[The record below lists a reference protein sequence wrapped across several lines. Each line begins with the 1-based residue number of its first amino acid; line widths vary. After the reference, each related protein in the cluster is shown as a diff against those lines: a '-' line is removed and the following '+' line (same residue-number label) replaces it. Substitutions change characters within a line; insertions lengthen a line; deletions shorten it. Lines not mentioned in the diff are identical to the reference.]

1 MSNKKTQ
8 ILKFLQAL
16 MIIAFGGL
24 FLFLIVSSSIK
35 QQDAICIDIKIDIKD
50 KDVLKF
56 VKAADIKKMIHNG
69 NEESII
75 NQKVENIN
83 LKALEEKVEKN
94 VFVDHANVY
103 LNFEGVLKVDV
114 VQKKPLYRIINNN
127 NVSYYISEKAHRI
140 PLSTNFTPRLIVAT
154 GFIPDLEDISKDE
167 INVNLKQLIDFI
179 RADKFW
185 NAMIGQVEV
194 KQNKDFVLIPKLK
207 GHTVLLGSV
216 ENLDEKFDKL
226 GTFYKEAL
234 KRTDWTKYKEINLK
248 FKGQLICSK

>member
-24 FLFLIVSSSIK
+24 FLFLVVSASLK
-35 QQDAICIDIKIDIKD
+35 QQDTICTDIKYNIKNI
-50 KDVLKF
+50 KQFQF
-56 VKAADIKKMIHNG
+56 VKEADLKRILHQG
-69 NEESII
+69 NEDNITY
-75 NQKVENIN
+75 QKVENIN

-94 VFVDHANVY
+94 VFVDNAEVY

-114 VQKKPLYRIINNN
+114 VQKIPLYRIINNN